1 MTTRPSDEQLN
12 AMIKTLDAL
21 IGPVEEW
28 DAHDVDEVLAKA
40 GVSTDSVTRRLFE
53 KASALAGQY
62 RARNED
68 VPRHL
73 QDFLR
78 QTRPQE
84 LQTSDPEMALQM
96 AKRWVENLFKPKPTP
111 AAMEVVYS
119 FRGNDQELNA
129 TDQDFLNRIGA
140 RVKLAEEKKSEE

>member
-1 MTTRPSDEQLN
+1 MTRPSDEQLN

-40 GVSTDSVTRRLFE
+40 QVSTDSVTRRLFE
-53 KASALAGQY
+53 KASDLAGQY
-62 RARNED
+62 RKRNED

-84 LQTSDPEMALQM
+84 LQTSDPEIALHM
-96 AKRWVENLFKPKPTP
+96 AKRWVENLFTPKPTQ

-119 FRGNDQELNA
+119 FRSNDQDLN
-129 TDQDFLNRIGA
+129 TKDQDFLDRLGA
-140 RVKLAEEKKSEE
+140 KVKLAEEKKAEE

>member
-1 MTTRPSDEQLN
+1 MKRPSDEQLS
-12 AMIKTLDAL
+12 AMIKMIDTL

-28 DAHDVDEVLAKA
+28 SADDVDEVLAKA
-40 GVSTDSVTRRLFE
+40 GVSADSVTRRLFE
-53 KASALAGQY
+53 KASELAGQY
-62 RARNED
+62 RKRNDD

-84 LQTSDPEMALQM
+84 LRTSDPEVALQM
-96 AKRWVENLFKPKPTP
+96 ARRWVENLFKPKSAP
-111 AAMEVVYS
+111 ATMEVVFS

-129 TDQDFLNRIGA
+129 KDQDFLDRLGE
-140 RVKLAEEKKSEE
+140 RVKIAEEKKGQE

>member
-1 MTTRPSDEQLN
+1 MTRPSDEQLN

-40 GVSTDSVTRRLFE
+40 GVSADSVTRRLFD
-53 KASALAGQY
+53 KASELAGQY
-62 RARNED
+62 RIRNDD

-84 LQTSDPEMALQM
+84 LRTSDPEMALQI
-96 AKRWVENLFKPKPTP
+96 AKRWVESLFTPKPAP

-119 FRGNDQELNA
+119 FRGNDHELNA
-129 TDQDFLNRIGA
+129 SDRDFLDRLGA
-140 RVKLAEEKKSEE
+140 KV